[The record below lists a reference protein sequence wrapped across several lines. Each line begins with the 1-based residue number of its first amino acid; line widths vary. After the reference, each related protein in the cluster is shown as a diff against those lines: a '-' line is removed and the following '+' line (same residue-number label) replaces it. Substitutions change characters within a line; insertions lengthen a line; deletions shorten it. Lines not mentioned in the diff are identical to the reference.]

1 MSTADD
7 FGKQYIP
14 KQRLGEYLDVKEERT
29 FATEDE
35 AVAFF
40 LIARKRLLDVNRWSE
55 LAGTALSSFKL
66 TNGFGNAVDRYAE
79 VGDYLCIDIPGPGTA
94 LGKGYDWVRIEEIA
108 EESEEG
114 MDMISLRARPASN
127 PLLGNNNE
135 TAHFLTE
142 QATSTFQIKRIG
154 KHIYA
159 EEHGRNE
166 QANTYT
172 TSTLDN
178 LRNMFVGW
186 AAMMGFSYPQWK
198 ALVKGLIETNL
209 YENEY

>member
-1 MSTADD
+1 MKAADD

-29 FATEDE
+29 FATETE
-35 AVAFF
+35 AVDFF
-40 LIARKRLLDVNRWSE
+40 SIARKRLLDVNHWAK
-55 LAGTALSSFKL
+55 LAGTALSSFQL
-66 TNGFGNAVDRYAE
+66 TNAFGNVVDRYAE
-79 VGDYLCIDIPGPGTA
+79 VGDYLRIDIPGPGTA
-94 LGKGYDWVRIEEIA
+94 LGKGYDWVKIEEIA
-108 EESEEG
+108 EEREAG

-127 PLLGNNNE
+127 PLSATSNE

-154 KHIYA
+154 RHIYA

-172 TSTLDN
+172 ASTVDN
-178 LRNMFVGW
+178 LRNMLVGW
-186 AAMMGFSYPQWK
+186 AAMVGFSYPQWK
-198 ALVKGLIETNL
+198 ALVKGLIDTK
-209 YENEY
+209 

>member
-1 MSTADD
+1 MQVMKTADD

-14 KQRLGEYLDVKEERT
+14 KQRLGEYLDVREERT
-29 FATEDE
+29 FATEAE
-35 AVAFF
+35 AVDFF
-40 LIARKRLLDVNRWSE
+40 YVARKRLLDVNHWSS
-55 LAGTALSSFKL
+55 LAGTALSTFKL
-66 TNGFGNAVDRYAE
+66 TNSFGNAVNRYAE
-79 VGDYLCIDIPGPGTA
+79 VGDYLRIDIPGPGTA
-94 LGKGYDWVRIEEIA
+94 SGDGYDWVKIEEIA

-127 PLLGNNNE
+127 PLSGNNNE

-172 TSTLDN
+172 KDTLDN
-178 LRNMFVGW
+178 LRNMLVGW

-198 ALVKGLIETNL
+198 ALVKGLIDTK
-209 YENEY
+209 

>member
-1 MSTADD
+1 MNTADD

-29 FATEDE
+29 FATEAE
-35 AVAFF
+35 AVDFF
-40 LIARKRLLDVNRWSE
+40 FIARKRLLDVNHWAE
-55 LAGTALSSFKL
+55 LAGTALSTFKL
-66 TNGFGNAVDRYAE
+66 TNGFGNIVERDAE
-79 VGDYLCIDIPGPGTA
+79 VGDYLRIDIPGPGTT
-94 LGKGYDWVRIEEIA
+94 LGKGYDWVKIEEIA
-108 EESEEG
+108 EESEAG

-127 PLLGNNNE
+127 PLSGTNNE

-172 TSTLDN
+172 TRTLDN

-198 ALVKGLIETNL
+198 ALVKGLIETK
-209 YENEY
+209 